1 MSGATDGMEDDIKT
15 AISPPL
21 NQLQEGLTSLRDGQV
36 ALNEGGIEL
45 ADGTEELKAGSD
57 KLVTGQSLDVDNLEQ
72 CNGKFSGASQGAG
85 DLRSGASDRGDGRGL
100 MTDGL
105 AQRA

>member
-36 ALNEGGIEL
+36 ALNEGVIEL

-57 KLVTGQSLDVDNLEQ
+57 KLLTGQSLYVDNLEQ
-72 CNGKFSGASQGAG
+72 FNGKF
-85 DLRSGASDRGDGRGL
+85 RSEEHTSELQSRGHLVCRLLLDKKN
-100 MTDGL
+100 
-105 AQRA
+105 